1 MSARNAETN
10 LRYLFLIKMT
20 NKSVRHVA
28 QKNRLKKCLPLDFPR
43 DINSNHHQQP
53 TVLHAQAA
61 VLLIVRAVHKDI
73 VQVTLY

>member
-1 MSARNAETN
+1 
-10 LRYLFLIKMT
+10 
-20 NKSVRHVA
+20 VA